1 MTPEK
6 KKEGDKIEDEL
17 EKEEAPNAE
26 EIEIEYN
33 MSEEADEDN

>member
-1 MTPEK
+1 MTLEK

-17 EKEEAPNAE
+17 EKDEPQNAD

-33 MSEEADEDN
+33 MSEDGDEDN